1 MAGMRMATPLLALK
15 QGYSAM
21 AVGALLALFALTQV
35 FLALPAGR
43 YADRHGLKKPLR
55 ISVVVACVG
64 ASLSA
69 LWPIF
74 PVMCLSAL
82 ATGGATGMAVIAL
95 QRHVGRMAH
104 NPAEL
109 RVAFS
114 WLSIGPAISN
124 FLGPVLAGL
133 LIDFAG
139 PEAAHIHGFQWAFLL
154 MALLPLGTWF
164 WVRLAKELHAPKA
177 LDNAAPRRA
186 LDLLA
191 EPMMRRLLGVNWLLS
206 SCWDVHTFV
215 VPLLGHERGLSAS
228 VIGSILGAFAV
239 GLYLEGQP
247 FSPAKLKLIN
257 WHKWA
262 GVTILAL
269 SVLRLLW
276 RVTHR
281 PPALPAAI
289 QAAMPRW
296 QHLAHHGTHHL
307 MYLLFFAVPLIGW
320 AYSSAAGFPIVLFG
334 VLPLPDFVPVSPEL
348 AEFIKPWHEL
358 SAVAMLLLAGKDA
371 LAQGMKA
378 DTAKDVGILV
388 PADSEELHDRPL
400 IVDVIQELN
409 PMSGQQTNRIKGY
422 SQATSTPAPKAK
434 PAAPSGFATGKVA
447 PAAPWAARK

>member
-1 MAGMRMATPLLALK
+1 MKRELTRLIAGQICLHACMAGMRMATPLLALK

-164 WVRLAKELHAPKA
+164 WVRLAQELHAPKV

-215 VPLLGHERGLSAS
+215 VPVLGHERGYSAS
-228 VIGSILGAFAV
+228 VVGTILGAFAV
-239 GLYLEGQP
+239 AAAFIRVCLPFISRHVKEHQIITGAMVSTALLFGAYPFMPSPWAMGVCSVLLGLVLGTVQP
-247 FSPAKLKLIN
+247 MIMSTLHQITPQHRQGEALGLRLMTIN
-257 WHKWA
+257 ASSVLMPMLFGTAGAVA
-262 GVTILAL
+262 GVGPVFWVVGAAVGLGARAAWR
-269 SVLRLLW
+269 LR
-276 RVTHR
+276 
-281 PPALPAAI
+281 
-289 QAAMPRW
+289 
-296 QHLAHHGTHHL
+296 
-307 MYLLFFAVPLIGW
+307 
-320 AYSSAAGFPIVLFG
+320 SA
-334 VLPLPDFVPVSPEL
+334 
-348 AEFIKPWHEL
+348 
-358 SAVAMLLLAGKDA
+358 
-371 LAQGMKA
+371 
-378 DTAKDVGILV
+378 
-388 PADSEELHDRPL
+388 
-400 IVDVIQELN
+400 
-409 PMSGQQTNRIKGY
+409 
-422 SQATSTPAPKAK
+422 
-434 PAAPSGFATGKVA
+434 
-447 PAAPWAARK
+447 